1 MTLLLVIQTAATL
14 VMCGI
19 AWFVQVVH
27 YPLFARVGA
36 EGYTAYQGEHLRR
49 TTFVV
54 FPPMI
59 IELTCAAA
67 LIVWHPTSVPV
78 AAFIDFSNVSRACLG
93 ARKPKGGRVL
103 AIVAWNMVEKHAV
116 AALLRHSRGG
126 AAILLATFGLTVF
139 RDLIE
144 GIAAGCLIAA
154 ALSFAERRR
163 SR

>member
-78 AAFIDFSNVSRACLG
+78 AASWLG
-93 ARKPKGGRVL
+93 L
-103 AIVAWNMVEKHAV
+103 ALVVALWGSTGLLQVPAHRQLEQGFQV
-116 AALLRHSRGG
+116 AAHRRLVSSSWLRTALWTARGV
-126 AAILLATFGLTVF
+126 LVLWMLT
-139 RDLIE
+139 
-144 GIAAGCLIAA
+144 A
-154 ALSFAERRR
+154 
-163 SR
+163 